1 MNLSDSRLRT
11 TSVMYSRRQPC
22 G

>member
-1 MNLSDSRLRT
+1 MNLSDSRLWT